1 MTMLQ
6 LGLMGSINCQCP
18 LTLKWEDMS
27 AANRTQGSWV
37 RNAML
42 PSGER
47 ERTDT
52 LHVQLCNDAQS
63 KQILKLRR
71 FLHTIIFGTLG
82 MNLA

>member
-1 MTMLQ
+1 MTTLQ
-6 LGLMGSINCQCP
+6 LGLMGSINCHCP
-18 LTLKWEDMS
+18 LTLERDNMS

-37 RNAML
+37 RNAMP

-52 LHVQLCNDAQS
+52 LQVQLCNNAQS
-63 KQILKLRR
+63 KQIIKLCR